1 LKFKLNSK
9 DREKESPSSSTKPL
23 MLASSRSHDENISKI
38 VRHGNK
44 AYSSMRRSV
53 LEANTE
59 QERDSSTTEECDE
72 LKSIVS
78 ISSRKDEYGQIELFF
93 QYDPKKSKLIIKI
106 IQAKDLFNQ
115 PADFTKETLDTFVRI
130 MLLPD
135 RRKRTKRKTKT
146 VKDSVTPNWDEQ
158 FEFEMSLAETKTK
171 SIDLVVKNTKSVFSR
186 DKSFMGGCIIQLNLF
201 DNLESGITQWF
212 QLHNQTFCD
221 GILKKLL
228 D

>member
-1 LKFKLNSK
+1 M
-9 DREKESPSSSTKPL
+9 PY
-23 MLASSRSHDENISKI
+23 SRSHDENIGKL

-44 AYSSMRRSV
+44 AYSSLRHSV

-59 QERDSSTTEECDE
+59 QDHESSATDDCDE
-72 LKSIVS
+72 LKSSVS
-78 ISSRKDEYGQIELFF
+78 NSSRNKDEYGQIELFF
-93 QYDPKKSKLIIKI
+93 QYETKKSRLLIKI
-106 IQAKDLFNQ
+106 MRAKDLFNQ
-115 PADFTKETLDTFVRI
+115 PVDSTKETLDTFVRV

-146 VKDSVTPNWDEQ
+146 VKDSVTPHWDEQ
-158 FEFEMSLAETKTK
+158 FEFEMSLAEAKTK

-186 DKSFMGGCIIQLNLF
+186 DKSFMGGCIIQLNTF
-201 DNLESGITQWF
+201 DNLETGVTQWF